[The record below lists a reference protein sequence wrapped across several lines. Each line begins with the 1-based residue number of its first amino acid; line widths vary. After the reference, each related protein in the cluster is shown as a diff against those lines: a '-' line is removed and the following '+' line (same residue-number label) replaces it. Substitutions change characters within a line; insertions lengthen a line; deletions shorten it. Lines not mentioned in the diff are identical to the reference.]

1 MGYRAG
7 RLWVDALSYLDP
19 VPRGVEVRKGTV
31 AGRRSLL
38 LVPEGADEVPRVVW
52 IHGGAFCY
60 NSPRVYAAFA
70 AHLAK
75 ALGAS
80 VLLPSYRLAPEHPYP
95 AAHHDSLA
103 AFRAIRDQGRPLIIA
118 GDSAGGGLA
127 VAASIMFRDA
137 GEPAPAGMLLMS
149 PWVDLTA
156 SGESIRENDG
166 KDAILRAKDI
176 PKNTAAYAGELDV
189 ADPRVSPLHADLA
202 GLPPTLIQ
210 CGDEELFFS
219 EGTVLSSRLKAAGT
233 PVELQVYE
241 GMWHDF
247 QAHAGVMAEAATAVQ
262 RMADWAKP
270 LVA

>member
-1 MGYRAG
+1 
-7 RLWVDALSYLDP
+7 
-19 VPRGVEVRKGTV
+19 
-31 AGRRSLL
+31 
-38 LVPEGADEVPRVVW
+38 
-52 IHGGAFCY
+52 
-60 NSPRVYAAFA
+60 
-70 AHLAK
+70 
-75 ALGAS
+75 
-80 VLLPSYRLAPEHPYP
+80 
-95 AAHHDSLA
+95 
-103 AFRAIRDQGRPLIIA
+103 LIIA